1 MAILK
6 MKEIRNMNEKER
18 EERLKELKLEL
29 IKHKAGKETKIKAKE
44 IKKAIARLLMLTIR
58 K

>member
-6 MKEIRNMNEKER
+6 MRDIRAMNEKDLQ
-18 EERLKELKLEL
+18 ERLKELRFEL
-29 IKHKAGKETKIKAKE
+29 TKHKAGKETKVKAKE
-44 IKKAIARLLMLTIR
+44 IKKAIARILILTTR